1 MSARLALAA
10 TLAAT
15 SLLPHAV
22 RADSLAPCELM
33 KGSVAAVQPHKTEQQ
48 FGKVTVAR
56 LDGASLFVRAK
67 PGLSAE
73 WLQRSLGDHLANMQ
87 GSPSMAGCPLDA
99 KGLRVDV
106 RSGGDGYWV
115 TIRAKDQSQARL
127 VLEQAQALLHHAR

>member
-1 MSARLALAA
+1 MFVRLALAA
-10 TLAAT
+10 ALAAT
-15 SLLPHAV
+15 FLLPQAVHA
-22 RADSLAPCELM
+22 DPLAPCELM

-56 LDGASLFVRAK
+56 LDGASLFVRAT

-73 WLQRSLGDHLANMQ
+73 WLQRSLSDHLTKMRSA
-87 GSPSMAGCPLDA
+87 SSMADCPLDA

-115 TIRAKDQSQARL
+115 TIRAKDQHQAKL
-127 VLEQAQALLHHAR
+127 VLDRAQSLLHEAR